1 NRLREAAGGLHFD
14 NNYITEQILKEARH
28 YYELS
33 AALAPFVGAPGP
45 ERGAVRLLAGTLE
58 DRLKATLERLFRLLG
73 LRYQPREIYSAYLAV
88 SRKRHEESAA
98 ALEFLDNVLERDIKR
113 ILLPLFDAPDH
124 LLEHGHELFGVQELT
139 AEAAIREL
147 IGSRGP

>member
-1 NRLREAAGGLHFD
+1 
-14 NNYITEQILKEARH
+14 
-28 YYELS
+28 
-33 AALAPFVGAPGP
+33 
-45 ERGAVRLLAGTLE
+45 E

-98 ALEFLDNVLERDIKR
+98 ALEFLDNLLERDIKR

-124 LLEHGHELFGVQELT
+124 LLERGSELFGVHELRC
-139 AEAAIREL
+139 EQAIRES
-147 IGSRGP
+147 IGSRDPWLTACAMAAAAELGLRNLAPEIERAAQSAEGDVSQVARAAQALFAA